1 MNDKEYAKQLLIYKE
16 NGFSTKTVFEK
27 SRRRYLLLS
36 FAVVTF
42 FIIGVLL
49 KDYISFLG
57 AGLFLG
63 MLLRDGSWIKATA
76 KSWPF
81 TEKVID
87 WEKVKKIAESEED
100 KN

>member
-1 MNDKEYAKQLLIYKE
+1 MNDKKYAIQLLIYKE

-27 SRRRYLLLS
+27 SRKRYLLLS
-36 FAVVTF
+36 FAIVIF
-42 FIIGVLL
+42 FIIGVHF

-63 MLLRDGSWIKATA
+63 MLLRDGVWIKAIG

-81 TEKVID
+81 TEKVTD
-87 WEKVKKIAESEED
+87 WEKVKKIAESEEE